1 MEWVW
6 LAQALKRLLFP
17 ALRKLPGP
25 VYTDLFLMG
34 KEAHETLER
43 LRCVFQK
50 AKIEGQDVTQLR
62 IVDPYELSQRRI
74 PVREYAVSTAMLR

>member
-1 MEWVW
+1 MDWVW

-25 VYTDLFLMG
+25 VYTDLFLKW
-34 KEAHETLER
+34 KEPHETLDR

-50 AKIEGQDVTQLR
+50 AKIEGQNVTQLR
-62 IVDPYELSQRRI
+62 IVDPYELSQRGI
-74 PVREYAVSTAMLR
+74 KVREYADLKGHA